1 MTGKRALKFK
11 RKNPDLK
18 IDKLISI
25 IMIFTGVLM
34 ILLPVII
41 TNHLQ
46 KVTIKTTKGDLDY
59 LSGNMS
65 QLVIEYKKRSKTF
78 VE

>member
-1 MTGKRALKFK
+1 MYKARNTSHSFLCIGAKTEVFFYG
-11 RKNPDLK
+11 
-18 IDKLISI
+18 I
-25 IMIFTGVLM
+25 
-34 ILLPVII
+34 II

-65 QLVIEYKKRSKTF
+65 QLVIEYKKKSKVF
-78 VE
+78 GEQ

>member
-1 MTGKRALKFK
+1 MYKARNTSHSFLCIGA
-11 RKNPDLK
+11 K
-18 IDKLISI
+18 IEVFFYGI
-25 IMIFTGVLM
+25 
-34 ILLPVII
+34 II

-65 QLVIEYKKRSKTF
+65 QLVIEYKKKSKVF
-78 VE
+78 REQ